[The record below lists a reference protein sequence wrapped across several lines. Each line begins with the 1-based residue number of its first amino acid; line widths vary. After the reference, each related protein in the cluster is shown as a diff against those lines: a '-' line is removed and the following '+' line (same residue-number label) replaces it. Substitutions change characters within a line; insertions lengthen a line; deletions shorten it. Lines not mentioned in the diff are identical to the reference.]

1 MYNLNPNFFDFFVNY
16 FKIMT
21 LISHSQIF
29 LSERQSSGRNE
40 ESVREEQQQMDDN
53 KELFAKSSGQME
65 NTSQYV
71 TDNNYIKIPGDP
83 YPYSRE
89 HFNKWRMSEQLHI
102 GPQKTTETEEI
113 LNPPINSNTGTRI
126 DTQQPVRKMSQ
137 DSRVRGK
144 WYKNVHS

>member
-1 MYNLNPNFFDFFVNY
+1 
-16 FKIMT
+16 
-21 LISHSQIF
+21 
-29 LSERQSSGRNE
+29 
-40 ESVREEQQQMDDN
+40 MDDN
-53 KELFAKSSGQME
+53 KELFVKSSEQME

-71 TDNNYIKIPGDP
+71 TDNNYIKVPGDP

-102 GPQKTTETEEI
+102 GPQRTTETEEI